1 MQHLLD
7 KYSPLL
13 LFKYSMRHYLNI
25 WPIGVHVS
33 SNILQNFYI
42 KRPRGIAEARSCN
55 TIFHQHD
62 ENFK

>member
-7 KYSPLL
+7 KYSLLL

-33 SNILQNFYI
+33 SNILQNFNI
-42 KRPRGIAEARSCN
+42 KRPRGIAEAGRC
-55 TIFHQHD
+55 THI
-62 ENFK
+62 E